1 MNTKANSSQAGTRAK
16 TFPAKPDFVSNWA
29 GDVKRPQIG
38 KSQAIEPKSVKSLEK
53 ATKSL
58 ALAYLVANM
67 NFKHIPLKEFMDAF
81 EKKILLACLRLT
93 HRNQKDAAALLS
105 LKPTALIEKMR
116 KHGIRGRRKKLSREA
131 QAPPPR
137 ETD

>member
-1 MNTKANSSQAGTRAK
+1 M
-16 TFPAKPDFVSNWA
+16 AKPDFVSNCAW
-29 GDVKRPQIG
+29 DMKQPQIR
-38 KSQAIEPKSVKSLEK
+38 KSPGIEPTSVKSLEK

-93 HRNQKDAAALLS
+93 RRNQKDAAAMLR

-116 KHGIRGRRKKLSREA
+116 KHGIQGRRKKLSREP
-131 QAPPPR
+131 QAPLPQ

>member
-1 MNTKANSSQAGTRAK
+1 MNTKATVSQIENVTSTSSKK
-16 TFPAKPDFVSNWA
+16 TVLSSDRSWDLRQPRVQKF
-29 GDVKRPQIG
+29 QG
-38 KSQAIEPKSVKSLEK
+38 KAQPSVKSLQK

-93 HRNQKDAAALLS
+93 RRNQKDAAALLS

-116 KHGIRGRRKKLSREA
+116 KHGIHGRRKKLSREP
-131 QAPPPR
+131 QAPQPQ

>member
-1 MNTKANSSQAGTRAK
+1 MNAKATVSQIENVTKTSSKK
-16 TFPAKPDFVSNWA
+16 TVLSSAHSWNLRQPRVQKFQCNAQPGA
-29 GDVKRPQIG
+29 
-38 KSQAIEPKSVKSLEK
+38 KSLQK

-67 NFKHIPLKEFMDAF
+67 NLKHIPLKEFMDAF

-93 HRNQKDAAALLS
+93 RRNQKDAAALLS

-116 KHGIRGRRKKLSREA
+116 KHGIQGRRKKLSREP
-131 QAPPPR
+131 QASPPR

>member
-1 MNTKANSSQAGTRAK
+1 MNTKVNHKQIGTGAK
-16 TFPAKPDFVSNWA
+16 ALMAKPDFVRANA
-29 GDVKRPQIG
+29 RDRKQPQIR
-38 KSQAIEPKSVKSLEK
+38 KSLEK

-93 HRNQKDAAALLS
+93 RRNQKDAAAMLR

-116 KHGIRGRRKKLSREA
+116 KHGIQGRRKKLYREP
-131 QAPPPR
+131 QAPLP
-137 ETD
+137 

>member
-1 MNTKANSSQAGTRAK
+1 MNTKANHKQIGTGAK
-16 TFPAKPDFVSNWA
+16 ACMAKPDFVRANA
-29 GDVKRPQIG
+29 RDRKQPQIR
-38 KSQAIEPKSVKSLEK
+38 KSLGIDPRAVKSLQK

-67 NFKHIPLKEFMDAF
+67 NFKNIPLKEFMDGF

-93 HRNQKDAAALLS
+93 RRNQKDAAAMLR

-116 KHGIRGRRKKLSREA
+116 KYGIQGRRKKLSREP
-131 QAPPPR
+131 Q
-137 ETD
+137 ESQH